1 VKVYHIFQFCGQLGC
16 DAVGAICAAVLCN
29 NDLEGAGDTGQ
40 GIGSGDYSIMDALC
54 FIIGR

>member
-1 VKVYHIFQFCGQLGC
+1 VHYIIQFSGHLGC

-40 GIGSGDYSIMDALC
+40 GFGCGNYSIMNALC
-54 FIIGR
+54 FVIGR